1 MTASQVKLDP
11 SPVSDAAA
19 AQLRRMLDTEPPPR
33 RLAPVLITMVA
44 LGLAALLSSAMWH
57 SYIEGPWTRDGTVR
71 VSVVRLAPDV
81 AGPIVALP
89 VQANQ
94 YVHKGELLMQI
105 DPTDYQNKVALDAA
119 MVRQDQAVL
128 ANLANKPAR
137 RGDDNAAAAAMLQQA
152 QARLA
157 QAQTDL
163 ARTQIRAPANGWVTN
178 LQAQP
183 GDYANVGV
191 PQLALVEAGSFWVDG
206 YFRETSLHAIEV
218 GDPAKIRLL
227 GDPHLLSGHV
237 ESIARAIDV
246 PDGKSDERGLATV
259 NPVFTWVRLARRVP
273 VRIRLDHIPPGI
285 QLVAGMTATV
295 EIVQHAGK
303 KPDVG

>member
-1 MTASQVKLDP
+1 
-11 SPVSDAAA
+11 
-19 AQLRRMLDTEPPPR
+19 
-33 RLAPVLITMVA
+33 
-44 LGLAALLSSAMWH
+44 
-57 SYIEGPWTRDGTVR
+57 
-71 VSVVRLAPDV
+71 
-81 AGPIVALP
+81 
-89 VQANQ
+89 
-94 YVHKGELLMQI
+94 MQI

-128 ANLANKPAR
+128 ANLANKPAQ
-137 RGDDNAAAAAMLQQA
+137 RGDDNAAAAAVLQQA

-157 QAQTDL
+157 QAQADL

-246 PDGKSDERGLATV
+246 PDAKSDERGLATV

-273 VRIRLDHIPPGI
+273 VRIRLDHVPPGI